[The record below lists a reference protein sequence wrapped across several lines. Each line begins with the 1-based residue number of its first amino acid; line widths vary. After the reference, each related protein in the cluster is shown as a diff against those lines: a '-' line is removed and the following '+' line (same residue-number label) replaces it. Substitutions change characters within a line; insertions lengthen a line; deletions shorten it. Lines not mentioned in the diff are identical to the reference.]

1 MEKLKMQTPNLVDE
15 NIEKIGKLFPDCLT
29 ERMGAD
35 GKVEKAIDFDKL
47 KQELSKGIVDGDEE
61 RYQFTWPGKKQ
72 AIITANAPINK
83 TLRPCREESV
93 DFDNTQN
100 LYIEG
105 DNLDVLK
112 LLREDYLGKVKV
124 IYIDPPYNTGND
136 FVYKD
141 EFAQSTND
149 YIESSGQMDDEGNR
163 LVANTESN
171 GRFHTDWLNMIYPRL
186 KLAKDFLSDDGAIF
200 ISIDDNEVENLKK
213 VCDEIFGENNFVASF
228 PWRKRTAKTD
238 VPFGVSQDYEQIIC
252 YAKSQLFQASIQGKE
267 RKYYETPDFPGRPWR
282 VHDLTKQTTAAE
294 RPNSYFTIRNPKT
307 GDEYP
312 ANPNRTWAITVET
325 FQQYYAEGKI
335 VFPGDYSFL
344 SITKPVL
351 RYWKEADIKKAGE
364 SFGRIAVS
372 TKLPESVGMSQD
384 GTKELSSLFGSKVFD
399 YPKPSSLIKYLLSVC
414 TKEKDLILDFFS
426 GSATTAD
433 AVMQLNADD
442 GGTRKFILVQLPEA
456 FSDNSMANQSGVKN
470 ICELAEDRI
479 RRAGQKILEEHQAN
493 KTDSSAASKTNRLDA
508 GFRTLKLDSSN
519 MKDVYYKPS
528 DVTNDLF
535 AQTED
540 NIKGDRTDEDL
551 LFQVMLEL
559 SVPLSAKI
567 RHEEIGGRDVL
578 VVDDNY
584 LIACF
589 DKDITDEVVTD
600 IAKRKPQYFV
610 MRDSS
615 AMDDSVITNFETI
628 FQTYS
633 KDTVRKIL

>member
-1 MEKLKMQTPNLVDE
+1 MAE
-15 NIEKIGKLFPDCLT
+15 N
-29 ERMGAD
+29 R
-35 GKVEKAIDFDKL
+35 
-47 KQELSKGIVDGDEE
+47 
-61 RYQFTWPGKKQ
+61 
-72 AIITANAPINK
+72 
-83 TLRPCREESV
+83 
-93 DFDNTQN
+93 
-100 LYIEG
+100 
-105 DNLDVLK
+105 
-112 LLREDYLGKVKV
+112 
-124 IYIDPPYNTGND
+124 
-136 FVYKD
+136 
-141 EFAQSTND
+141 
-149 YIESSGQMDDEGNR
+149 
-163 LVANTESN
+163 
-171 GRFHTDWLNMIYPRL
+171 
-186 KLAKDFLSDDGAIF
+186 
-200 ISIDDNEVENLKK
+200 
-213 VCDEIFGENNFVASF
+213 
-228 PWRKRTAKTD
+228 
-238 VPFGVSQDYEQIIC
+238 
-252 YAKSQLFQASIQGKE
+252 
-267 RKYYETPDFPGRPWR
+267 
-282 VHDLTKQTTAAE
+282 
-294 RPNSYFTIRNPKT
+294 
-307 GDEYP
+307 
-312 ANPNRTWAITVET
+312 
-325 FQQYYAEGKI
+325 I
-335 VFPGDYSFL
+335 VFPGDYEFL
-344 SITKPVL
+344 KISNPVL
-351 RYWKEADIKKAGE
+351 RYWEEDDKAKAGDD
-364 SFGRIAVS
+364 FGRIAVS

-384 GTKELSSLFGSKVFD
+384 GTKELSSLFGAKVFD
-399 YPKPSSLIKYLLSVC
+399 YPKPSSLVKYLLSVS
-414 TKEKDLILDFFS
+414 TKGKDLILDFFS
-426 GSATTAD
+426 GSGTTAD

-442 GGTRKFILVQLPEA
+442 GGARKFILVQLPEV
-456 FSDNSMANQSGVKN
+456 FSESSIANQSGFKN